1 MNPMAYKRY
10 FLVGIGGIGMS
21 AVARFLL
28 GSGKE
33 VAGYDRTETDL
44 TRALSREGAVILYHL
59 DPAACPSPFDEPRS
73 IVW

>member
-1 MNPMAYKRY
+1 MAYKRY

-44 TRALSREGAVILYHL
+44 TRALSREGAVIL
-59 DPAACPSPFDEPRS
+59 
-73 IVW
+73 